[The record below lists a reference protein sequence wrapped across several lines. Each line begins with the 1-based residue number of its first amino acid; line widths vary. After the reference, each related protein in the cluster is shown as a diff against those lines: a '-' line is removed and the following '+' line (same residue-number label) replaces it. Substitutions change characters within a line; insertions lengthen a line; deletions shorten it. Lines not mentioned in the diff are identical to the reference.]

1 MEIVVLGSGCMN
13 CKKLLEIVKQA
24 DQELGLQANI
34 IYQTDM
40 IEIAKTGIMR
50 TPGIMIDGVIV
61 SSGKVPSLD
70 QVKMLLKR

>member
-34 IYQTDM
+34 VYQTDM